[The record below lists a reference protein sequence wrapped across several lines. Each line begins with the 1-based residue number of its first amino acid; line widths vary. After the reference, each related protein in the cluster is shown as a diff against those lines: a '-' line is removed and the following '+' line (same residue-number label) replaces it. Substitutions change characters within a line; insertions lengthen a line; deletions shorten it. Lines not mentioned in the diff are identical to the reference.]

1 MKRIAVLVPVL
12 VVALAAIAATA
23 SADVEIRRI
32 AEQFELSAEHEIL
45 LDVPLGEVRV
55 VAGEPGR
62 VEVEIVV
69 LCGSSSERCRER
81 AEEVRLDHRLR
92 KHSLALD
99 LRGYSNKLLNRPS
112 VEVLLTMPAA
122 NALEV
127 ELGVGEIQ
135 IEDLAGDL
143 EVELGV
149 GEVDVFASEA
159 VVGTVRLS
167 VGVGEAN
174 LYPRRRSQSDSG
186 FLFLGN
192 EVVWDEGPGTAY
204 LVVDV
209 GVGEVNVTLE

>member
-1 MKRIAVLVPVL
+1 MKRTAVLVL
-12 VVALAAIAATA
+12 ALAAIATTAT
-23 SADVEIRRI
+23 ADVEIRRI
-32 AEQFELSAEHEIL
+32 TERFEVSAEHEIL

-55 VAGEPGR
+55 VPGEPGR
-62 VEVEIVV
+62 VEIEIAV

-81 AEEVRLDHRLR
+81 AEEVRLDHSLR
-92 KHSLALD
+92 RHSLALD
-99 LRGYSNKLLNRPS
+99 LRGYSNKLVNRPS
-112 VEVLLTMPAA
+112 VEVRLAMPAA

-127 ELGVGEIQ
+127 EVGVGEIQ
-135 IEDLAGDL
+135 IEDLTGDL
-143 EVELGV
+143 EVEVGV
-149 GEVDVFASEA
+149 GEVDVFAPEA
-159 VVGTVRLS
+159 AVGTVRLS
-167 VGVGEAN
+167 VGVGDAN